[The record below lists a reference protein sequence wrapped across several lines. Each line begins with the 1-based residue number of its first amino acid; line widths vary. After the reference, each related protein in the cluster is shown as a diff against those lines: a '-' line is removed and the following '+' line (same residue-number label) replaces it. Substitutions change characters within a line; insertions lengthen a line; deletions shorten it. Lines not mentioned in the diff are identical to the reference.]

1 MKNKND
7 KRLISAFEHI
17 DDKFIE
23 SAAKR
28 IKPRTEGV
36 GERGA
41 NKMKIFKQVA
51 LLAACLVL
59 LGAAVPLAGRLVGL
73 IPELFNPA
81 GTANESNVLETNE
94 NDPPKVDD
102 LPEEYFTAGDGFL
115 SYPSYYLG
123 VEYNGCWIH
132 KSRAYK
138 DFEGGLYEYYGYL
151 YKYDPVT
158 KTSTSICIKPSC
170 KHMDKSCPVFVH
182 VGWNIDSITVFD
194 DWCLYMCKQAINI
207 DSNNAVAG
215 VQVRLYNMKTGEARV
230 IAEKSQA
237 DSPHSTP
244 KSAFAM
250 DGKVYL
256 SVSDVSWDAG
266 LTSRQTRNY
275 IVCYDPATDTADRL
289 CDFPAKMYLVGMTN
303 KRFFFSE
310 DPFIEIHY
318 DSEIW
323 ACDYSGENYG
333 KMANFNF
340 VPMFVCGTLAYGAGE
355 NNTVLAY
362 DLATDSASTID
373 FGNIQYV
380 YLDSGELGF
389 TTTSRIEEY
398 NEYHKDPDAY
408 IAQNYPGVTDPDKI
422 SKFKAET
429 EIKLNCKV
437 DMQFYLTDA
446 RGGNQTL
453 VFEGENINFKPYRR
467 VGDHIIGSLI
477 KASKYEMNIL
487 DSGFAAL
494 NLKTGEF
501 EMIPRLKFD

>member
-7 KRLISAFEHI
+7 KRLIGAFEHI

-28 IKPRTEGV
+28 IKPRAEGV

-51 LLAACLVL
+51 LLTACLVL

-73 IPELFNPA
+73 IPELFIPA
-81 GTANESNVLETNE
+81 GTANESNVLETDE

-123 VEYNGCWIH
+123 VEYDGCWIH
-132 KSRAYK
+132 KSAAHK
-138 DFEGGLYEYYGYL
+138 DFEGGLYDYYGYL

-266 LTSRQTRNY
+266 LISRQIRNY

-398 NEYHKDPDAY
+398 NKYLADQDAY
-408 IAQNYPGVTDPDKI
+408 IAWNYPGVTDPDKI

-437 DMQFYLTDA
+437 DMQFYLTDS
-446 RGGNQTL
+446 RGENQSL

-477 KASKYEMNIL
+477 KASKYEVYIL

-501 EMIPRLKFD
+501 EMIPTLKFD

>member
-7 KRLISAFEHI
+7 KRLISAIDHI

-28 IKPRTEGV
+28 IRTREEGV
-36 GERGA
+36 HTRGA
-41 NKMKIFKQVA
+41 NKAKIIKQVS

-59 LGAAVPLAGRLVGL
+59 LGAAIPLAGRLVNY

-94 NDPPKVDD
+94 ND
-102 LPEEYFTAGDGFL
+102 LPEEYFTAGDGIL
-115 SYPSYYLG
+115 SYPSHYFG
-123 VEYNGCWIH
+123 VEYDGYWIH
-132 KSRAYK
+132 KSGANK
-138 DFEGGLYEYYGYL
+138 DSEGSLNDFFRYL
-151 YKYDPVT
+151 YKYDPVA
-158 KTSTSICIKPSC
+158 KTSTSLCIKQSC
-170 KHMDKSCPVFVH
+170 KHTDESCPVFVP
-182 VGWNIDSITVFD
+182 VGWNISSISVFD
-194 DWCLYMCKQAINI
+194 DWCLYQCTKAIDIEFN
-207 DSNNAVAG
+207 DET
-215 VQVRLYNMKTGEARV
+215 QVRLYNMKTGEARV

-237 DSPHSTP
+237 DSPHPTP

-256 SVSDVSWDAG
+256 SVSDMSWDAG

-275 IVCYDPATDTADRL
+275 IVCYDPATDTTDRL
-289 CDFPAKMYLVGMTN
+289 CDIPAKMYLVGMTN

-323 ACDYSGENYG
+323 TCDYSGENYR

-340 VPMFVCGTLAYGAGE
+340 VPMFVCGTIAYGAGE

-362 DLATDSASTID
+362 DLTTDSASTID

-398 NEYHKDPDAY
+398 NKYLADPDAY
-408 IAQNYPGVTDPDKI
+408 IASHYPGVTDPDKI
-422 SKFKAET
+422 SKLKAET
-429 EIKLNCKV
+429 ELKLNCKV
-437 DMQFYLTDA
+437 DMQLYLTDA
-446 RGGNQTL
+446 KGENKTL
-453 VFEGENINFKPYRR
+453 VFEGENIDFKPYRR
-467 VGDHIIGSLI
+467 VGDHIIGTVRI
-477 KASKYEMNIL
+477 ASKYENRIL
-487 DSGFAAL
+487 DDGFAAL
-494 NLKTGEF
+494 NLKTGEI
-501 EMIPRLKFD
+501 EMIPSLKFE

>member
-81 GTANESNVLETNE
+81 GTENESNVLETNE
-94 NDPPKVDD
+94 NDPPVVDD

-123 VEYNGCWIH
+123 VEYDGCWIH
-132 KSRAYK
+132 KSAAHK
-138 DFEGGLYEYYGYL
+138 DFEGGLYDYYGYL

-266 LTSRQTRNY
+266 LISRQIRNY

-318 DSEIW
+318 NSEIW
-323 ACDYSGENYG
+323 ACDYSGENYR

-340 VPMFVCGTLAYGAGE
+340 VPMYVCGTLAYGVGE

-398 NEYHKDPDAY
+398 NKYLADQDAY
-408 IAQNYPGVTDPDKI
+408 IAWNYPGVTDPDKI

-477 KASKYEMNIL
+477 KASKYEVYIL

-501 EMIPRLKFD
+501 EMIPTVKFD

>member
-41 NKMKIFKQVA
+41 NKSKIIKQVA

-59 LGAAVPLAGRLVGL
+59 LGAAVPLAGRLVNY

-81 GTANESNVLETNE
+81 GTENESNVLETNE
-94 NDPPKVDD
+94 NDPPVVDD
-102 LPEEYFTAGDGFL
+102 LPEEYFTAGDGFW

-123 VEYNGCWIH
+123 VEYDGCWIH
-132 KSRAYK
+132 KSAAHK
-138 DFEGGLYEYYGYL
+138 DFEGGLYGLFQYL

-170 KHMDKSCPVFVH
+170 KHTDESCPVFVP

-194 DWCLYMCKQAINI
+194 DWCLYQCTKGINI
-207 DSNNAVAG
+207 ELSNET
-215 VQVRLYNMKTGEARV
+215 QVRLYNMKTGEARV

-266 LTSRQTRNY
+266 QNLRQTRNY
-275 IVCYDPATDTADRL
+275 IVCYDPVTDTADKL
-289 CDFPAKMYLVGMTN
+289 CDIPAKMHLVGMTN
-303 KRFFFSE
+303 KRFFFSD
-310 DPFIEIHY
+310 DPYILIHY

-323 ACDYSGENYG
+323 TSDYSGENYR

-340 VPMFVCGTLAYGAGE
+340 VPMFVCGTLAYGAGN
-355 NNTVLAY
+355 NNTLQIY

-398 NEYHKDPDAY
+398 NKYLADQDAY
-408 IAQNYPGVTDPDKI
+408 IARNYPGVTDPDEI
-422 SKFKAET
+422 SKLKSET
-429 EIKLNCKV
+429 ELKLNCKV
-437 DMQFYLTDA
+437 DVQFYLTDA
-446 RGGNQTL
+446 RRGNKTL
-453 VFEGENINFKPYRR
+453 VFEGENIDFIPYHR
-467 VGDHIIGSLI
+467 VGDHIIGYLR
-477 KASKYEMNIL
+477 KASKYEMRIL

-501 EMIPRLKFD
+501 EMIPAVKFD

>member
-28 IKPRTEGV
+28 IKPRTEGIS
-36 GERGA
+36 ERSA
-41 NKMKIFKQVA
+41 NKSKIIKQVT

-59 LGAAVPLAGRLVGL
+59 LGAAVPLAGRLANY

-81 GTANESNVLETNE
+81 GTENESNILETNE
-94 NDPPKVDD
+94 TPENND

-123 VEYNGCWIH
+123 VEYDGCWIH
-132 KSRAYK
+132 KSAAYK
-138 DFEGGLYEYYGYL
+138 NLTGTKMDFFEYL
-151 YKYDPVT
+151 YKYDPLA
-158 KTSTSICIKPSC
+158 KTSTSICINSSC
-170 KHMDKSCPVFVH
+170 KHKDESCPAFIP
-182 VGWNIDSITVFD
+182 VGWLIDSITVFD
-194 DWCLYMCKQAINI
+194 DWCMYQISGTQAADKNFG
-207 DSNNAVAG
+207 STKVC
-215 VQVRLYNMKTGEARV
+215 LYNMKTGEARV

-237 DSPHSTP
+237 DSPHPTP
-244 KSAFAM
+244 KDAFAL

-266 LTSRQTRNY
+266 QNSRQTRNY

-289 CDFPAKMYLVGMTN
+289 CDIPAKMYLVGMTN

-323 ACDYSGENYG
+323 ACDYSGDNYR

-340 VPMFVCGTLAYGAGE
+340 VPMFVCGTIAYGAGE

-362 DLATDSASTID
+362 DLTTDSASTID

-398 NEYHKDPDAY
+398 NKYHKDPDAY
-408 IAQNYPGVTDPDKI
+408 IARNYPGVTDPDEI
-422 SKFKAET
+422 SKLKSET
-429 EIKLNCKV
+429 ELKLNCKV

-446 RGGNQTL
+446 RGGNQSL
-453 VFEGENINFKPYRR
+453 VFEGENIDFKPYRR
-467 VGDHIIGSLI
+467 VGDYIIGYLR
-477 KASKYEMNIL
+477 KASKYEMRIL

-501 EMIPRLKFD
+501 EMIPAVKFD

>member
-7 KRLISAFEHI
+7 KRLISAIDHI

-28 IKPRTEGV
+28 IRTREDGV
-36 GERGA
+36 HTRGA
-41 NKMKIFKQVA
+41 NKAKIIKQVS

-59 LGAAVPLAGRLVGL
+59 LGAAIPLAGRLVNY
-73 IPELFNPA
+73 IPEIFNPT
-81 GTANESNVLETNE
+81 GTAAESNTLETNE
-94 NDPPKVDD
+94 ND
-102 LPEEYFTAGDGFL
+102 LPEEYFTAGDGIL
-115 SYPSYYLG
+115 SYPSHYFG
-123 VEYNGCWIH
+123 VEYDGYWIH
-132 KSRAYK
+132 KSGANK
-138 DFEGGLYEYYGYL
+138 DSEGSLNDFFRYL
-151 YKYDPVT
+151 YKYDPVA
-158 KTSTSICIKPSC
+158 KTSTSLCIKPSC
-170 KHMDKSCPVFVH
+170 KHTDESCPVFVP

-194 DWCLYMCKQAINI
+194 DWCLYQCTKAIDIEFN
-207 DSNNAVAG
+207 DET
-215 VQVRLYNMKTGEARV
+215 QVRLYNMKTGEARV

-237 DSPHSTP
+237 DSPHPTP

-256 SVSDVSWDAG
+256 SVSDMSWDAG

-275 IVCYDPATDTADRL
+275 IVGYDPATDTTDRL
-289 CDFPAKMYLVGMTN
+289 CDIPAKMYLVGMTN

-323 ACDYSGENYG
+323 TCDYSGENYG

-340 VPMFVCGTLAYGAGE
+340 VPMFVCGTIAYGVGE

-398 NEYHKDPDAY
+398 NKYLADPDAY
-408 IAQNYPGVTDPDKI
+408 IASHYPGVTDPDKI
-422 SKFKAET
+422 SKLKAET
-429 EIKLNCKV
+429 ELKLNCKV
-437 DMQFYLTDA
+437 DMQLYLTDA
-446 RGGNQTL
+446 KGENKTL
-453 VFEGENINFKPYRR
+453 VFEGKNICFIPYRR
-467 VGDHIIGSLI
+467 VGDYIIGTVR
-477 KASKYEMNIL
+477 KASKYENRIL
-487 DSGFAAL
+487 DDGFAAL
-494 NLKTGEF
+494 NLKTGEI
-501 EMIPRLKFD
+501 EMIPSLKFE

>member
-7 KRLISAFEHI
+7 KRLIGAFEHI
-17 DDKFIE
+17 NDKFIE

-28 IKPRTEGV
+28 IKPRDV
-36 GERGA
+36 KVSERVA
-41 NKMKIFKQVA
+41 NKSKIIKQVA
-51 LLAACLVL
+51 LLAACLVI

-81 GTANESNVLETNE
+81 GTANESNILETNE
-94 NDPPKVDD
+94 NDPPVVDD

-115 SYPSYYLG
+115 SYPSNFRG
-123 VEYNGCWIH
+123 VEYDGKWIH
-132 KSRAYK
+132 KSAAYK
-138 DFEGGLYEYYGYL
+138 DFEGGLYDYFGYL
-151 YKYDPVT
+151 YKYDPVA

-170 KHMDKSCPVFVH
+170 KHTDESCPVFVP
-182 VGWNIDSITVFD
+182 VGWNIDSIAVFD
-194 DWCLYMCKQAINI
+194 DWCLYQCTKAVDIEF
-207 DSNNAVAG
+207 NNET
-215 VQVRLYNMKTGEARV
+215 QVRLYNMKTGEARV

-237 DSPHSTP
+237 DSPHPTP
-244 KSAFAM
+244 KAAFAM

-266 LTSRQTRNY
+266 LNLGQTRNY
-275 IVCYDPATDTADRL
+275 IVCYDPATDTADKL
-289 CDFPAKMYLVGMTN
+289 CDIPAKMYLVGMTN

-323 ACDYSGENYG
+323 SCDYSGENLR

-340 VPMFVCGTLAYGAGE
+340 VPMFVCGTLAYGSGE
-355 NNTVLAY
+355 NNTVRAY
-362 DLATDSASTID
+362 DLATDSATTID

-398 NEYHKDPDAY
+398 NKYQKDPDAY
-408 IAQNYPGVTDPDKI
+408 IMWNYHGVLEPDEI

-437 DMQFYLTDA
+437 EMQFYLTDA
-446 RGGNQTL
+446 RGGNKTL

-467 VGDHIIGSLI
+467 VGDYIIGSVMI
-477 KASKYEMNIL
+477 ASKYEMRIL

-501 EMIPRLKFD
+501 EMIPTVKFD

>member
-41 NKMKIFKQVA
+41 NKAKIFKQVA

-81 GTANESNVLETNE
+81 GTANESDVPETNE
-94 NDPPKVDD
+94 ND

-123 VEYNGCWIH
+123 VEYDGCWIH
-132 KSRAYK
+132 KSAAHK
-138 DFEGGLYEYYGYL
+138 DFEGGLYDLFQYL

-170 KHMDKSCPVFVH
+170 KHTDESCPVFVP

-194 DWCLYMCKQAINI
+194 DWCLYQCTKGINI
-207 DSNNAVAG
+207 ELSNET
-215 VQVRLYNMKTGEARV
+215 QVRLYNMKTGEARV

-266 LTSRQTRNY
+266 QNLRQTRNY
-275 IVCYDPATDTADRL
+275 IVCYDPATDTADKL
-289 CDFPAKMYLVGMTN
+289 CDIPAKMHLVGMTN
-303 KRFFFSE
+303 KRFFFSD
-310 DPFIEIHY
+310 DPYILIHY

-323 ACDYSGENYG
+323 TSDYSGENYG

-422 SKFKAET
+422 SKLKVET
-429 EIKLNCKV
+429 ELKLNCKV

-446 RGGNQTL
+446 RGGNQSL
-453 VFEGENINFKPYRR
+453 VFEGENIDFNPYRR
-467 VGDHIIGSLI
+467 VGDHIIGYLR

-487 DSGFAAL
+487 GSGFAAL

-501 EMIPRLKFD
+501 EMIPTVKFD